1 MPQHMETDLGEANE
15 VVAEL
20 RIVVVI
26 VLDDRLGCLSRELYS
41 ANR

>member
-1 MPQHMETDLGEANE
+1 MPQHMQTDRGEADN

-26 VLDDRLGCLSRELYS
+26 VLDDRLGCLSRELYL